1 MKWKELLSAHNGRAF
16 KLLERYKW
24 ILLVIAVGLVLL
36 VLPGGKESTR
46 AQEQSQ
52 TLAAQSFDL
61 AETEQKFAKALS
73 EISGAGEVTVVLS
86 VKTGTRQMLAEDSS
100 YEEGDDGVK
109 KQTATVVLAKGSG
122 VEEAVKLQEIYP
134 QFQGALIISS
144 GGDDPVVQLKL
155 TEATAALTG
164 LGANKI
170 SICNRG
176 K

>member
-1 MKWKELLSAHNGRAF
+1 MKWKELISAHNGRAF

-24 ILLVIAVGLVLL
+24 ILLVMAVGLVLL
-36 VLPGGKESTR
+36 ALPGGKESMR
-46 AQEQSQ
+46 AQEQRQ
-52 TLAAQSFDL
+52 ACMPQSFDL
-61 AETEQKFAKALS
+61 AETEQKFSKALS

-86 VKTGTRQMLAEDSS
+86 VKTGTRQLLAEDSS
-100 YEEGDDGVK
+100 YEEEEDGVK
-109 KQTATVVLAKGSG
+109 EKTATVVLSKGSG

-144 GGDDPVVQLKL
+144 GGNDAVVRLKL